1 MHINEAP
8 GDLQNGVE
16 YQENECMIQLMRS
29 KEHKTMHLVSHANPI
44 YTGDLQTPVL
54 FIGVQF
60 QWVMYDV
67 QLTWFRLSAKGLQFQ
82 IIELIAH
89 FKQVLMC
96 LFFEDNYPS
105 APLVTLYTI
114 LILFCFLNI
123 FYKN

>member
-16 YQENECMIQLMRS
+16 NQENECTIQLMRS
-29 KEHKTMHLVSHANPI
+29 KEHKTMHLVSHAKPI

-60 QWVMYDV
+60 QWVVYAV
-67 QLTWFRLSAKGLQFQ
+67 QLTWFKLGVKGLQFQ

-89 FKQVLMC
+89 FKQVLG
-96 LFFEDNYPS
+96 FFSKDNYP
-105 APLVTLYTI
+105 LYCIVYI

-123 FYKN
+123 FL

>member
-16 YQENECMIQLMRS
+16 YQENECTIQLMRS

-60 QWVMYDV
+60 QLVMYAV
-67 QLTWFRLSAKGLQFQ
+67 QLTWFNLGAKGLKFQ

-89 FKQVLMC
+89 FEQILV
-96 LFFEDNYPS
+96 LFFF
-105 APLVTLYTI
+105 APLETLYT
-114 LILFCFLNI
+114 F
-123 FYKN
+123 